1 MDKEKIYA
9 VVVYFDRQTEDRI
22 SEMINDIAERTG
34 KRYMTEN
41 DIPPHISLGVFS
53 SSDEDAV
60 TDDLISFADTLS
72 PADIEFEKP
81 GSFGNSVLFL
91 PPKENAFLRSA
102 NKSLHD
108 MMPFSPAEGGN
119 YLPGKWVPH
128 CSICV
133 LLDEETFPAAYETA
147 ERMFSPIKGRITRLV
162 LAECYPYRE
171 KMIIDL

>member
-1 MDKEKIYA
+1 MEEKIYA
-9 VVVYFDRQTEDRI
+9 VVVYFDKQTEDRI
-22 SEMINDIAERTG
+22 SQIINSVAERTG
-34 KRYMTEN
+34 NRYMLEN
-41 DIPPHISLGVFS
+41 SIPPHVSLGIFG
-53 SSDEDAV
+53 
-60 TDDLISFADTLS
+60 TDDEEAITEHFRSFAKTLS
-72 PADIEFEKP
+72 PADIVFDKT
-81 GSFGNSVLFL
+81 GSFGNVVLFL
-91 PPKENAFLRSA
+91 PPAENGFLRSA

>member
-1 MDKEKIYA
+1 EA
-9 VVVYFDRQTEDRI
+9 
-22 SEMINDIAERTG
+22 G
-34 KRYMTEN
+34 MTE
-41 DIPPHISLGVFS
+41 HFR
-53 SSDEDAV
+53 
-60 TDDLISFADTLS
+60 SFAKTLS
-72 PADIEFEKP
+72 PADIVFDKT
-81 GSFGNSVLFL
+81 GSFGNVVLFL
-91 PPKENAFLRSA
+91 PPAENGFLRSA